1 MDKVA
6 QKNFHEEYSYICFAN
21 SGRKAYI
28 TSLARLFPSPHY
40 HMVKRSI
47 TRCLIDYVVSGRG
60 YVDFAGVRHTVT
72 AGDLIFIKKDISVNY
87 GSDSDEPY
95 EKLWFA
101 CDGVFVDSLCTAF
114 LDGRE
119 LLIVHEADR
128 RFFDE
133 LKTLLENF
141 GHDEEKICHLLLDLF
156 MWLGKHCTS
165 SDASENRSGLA
176 ERIKACLDDESGRF
190 ATLDDLAAHFHIS
203 ARHVSRIFTEK
214 YGTPPIAYRCEKRLN
229 SAARYLTETHLTIAE
244 IASCTGYSDQSRFST
259 SFKKHFGI
267 YPTEYRR
274 RYK

>member
-1 MDKVA
+1 MA

-28 TSLARLFPSPHY
+28 TSLARLYPSPHY

-87 GSDSDEPY
+87 GSDGDEPY

-101 CDGVFVDSLCTAF
+101 CDGAFVDALCAAF
-114 LDGRE
+114 LEGRE
-119 LLIVHEADR
+119 LLIIHGADR
-128 RFFDE
+128 RYFDR
-133 LKTLLENF
+133 LKAILENG
-141 GHDEEKICHLLLDLF
+141 GHNEAEISHLLLDLF
-156 MWLGKHCTS
+156 MWLGEHCPA
-165 SDASENRSGLA
+165 SDGADADGDLA

-190 ATLDDLAAHFHIS
+190 AALCDIAAHFHIS
-203 ARHVSRIFTEK
+203 SRHVSRIFTEK
-214 YGTPPIAYRCEKRLN
+214 YGTSPIAYRCEKRLN
-229 SAARYLTETHLTIAE
+229 TAARYLTETHLTVAE
-244 IASCTGYSDQSRFST
+244 IAARTGFGDQSRFST

-267 YPTEYRR
+267 YPMGYRNLYR
-274 RYK
+274 